1 MPHFIIRLKFKFLK
15 NLGLGGNSVI
25 SQISRVKIEKM
36 SFHAITRLENFTQWT
51 IRISKD
57 IKTITFHIG
66 NRNSRLKILKNKIS
80 LIEKYP

>member
-1 MPHFIIRLKFKFLK
+1 
-15 NLGLGGNSVI
+15 
-25 SQISRVKIEKM
+25 M

>member
-1 MPHFIIRLKFKFLK
+1 
-15 NLGLGGNSVI
+15 
-25 SQISRVKIEKM
+25 M

-80 LIEKYP
+80 LIEKYPCNGLECRRLKLNFFFFFGEKKRVIDFNWSFK